1 MGKFISFEGLDGSG
15 KTSVMQAIQ
24 ARLVERLGAD
34 KIVMTREP
42 GGTPL
47 GEMIREVLL
56 ADAAK
61 TMDPVTE
68 ALLFAASRRQH
79 VVEKIQ
85 PALAKQQWV
94 LSDRFLDSSLAYQG
108 GGRQLGVETVQAIN
122 AVAVNDCLPD
132 LTIFLDVPRTA
143 GLERIQKHRQNQV
156 NRLDQEQADFYER
169 VRETFLTLAQENP
182 ARLVVVDA
190 TQPLAE
196 VVAAVWQVI
205 ETRL

>member
-47 GEMIREVLL
+47 GETIREVLL

-169 VRETFLTLAQENP
+169 VRATFLTLAHENP

>member
-169 VRETFLTLAQENP
+169 VRATFLTLAQENP

>member
-47 GEMIREVLL
+47 GETIREVLL
-56 ADAAK
+56 ADTAK

-108 GGRQLGVETVQAIN
+108 GGRQLGVDMVQAIN

-143 GLERIQKHRQNQV
+143 GLERIQKHRSNQV

-169 VRETFLTLAQENP
+169 VRATFLTLAQENP

-190 TQPLAE
+190 TQPLAA

>member
-47 GEMIREVLL
+47 GETIREVLL

-79 VVEKIQ
+79 VVEK
-85 PALAKQQWV
+85 K
-94 LSDRFLDSSLAYQG
+94 F
-108 GGRQLGVETVQAIN
+108 
-122 AVAVNDCLPD
+122 
-132 LTIFLDVPRTA
+132 
-143 GLERIQKHRQNQV
+143 
-156 NRLDQEQADFYER
+156 
-169 VRETFLTLAQENP
+169 NP
-182 ARLVVVDA
+182 
-190 TQPLAE
+190 P
-196 VVAAVWQVI
+196 
-205 ETRL
+205 